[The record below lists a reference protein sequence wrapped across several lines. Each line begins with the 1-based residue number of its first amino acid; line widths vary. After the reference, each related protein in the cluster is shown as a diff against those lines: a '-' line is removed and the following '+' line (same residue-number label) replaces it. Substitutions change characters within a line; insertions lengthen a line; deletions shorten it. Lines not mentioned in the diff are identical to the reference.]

1 MFAGFSQI
9 DPVLQLALYDFLLVR
24 QPDFLSS
31 NAEVL
36 QVPTAL
42 SARTVR
48 NEAAGSVF
56 LLTSPPSVYSTSRL
70 PLTAEQNQKAFSKI
84 PPASDFNKLW
94 LPGAVNHSRFYLLCS
109 SGHTTT
115 TLPTLRD
122 LISLN
127 TF

>member
-1 MFAGFSQI
+1 MFAGLSQI

-31 NAEVL
+31 NVEVL

-56 LLTSPPSVYSTSRL
+56 LLTSAPSVYSTSRL
-70 PLTAEQNQKAFSKI
+70 PLLQSKTKKHSARFLPQVTSTSFGFLVPLI
-84 PPASDFNKLW
+84 TVDFIYFALLGTQQPHC
-94 LPGAVNHSRFYLLCS
+94 LPSE
-109 SGHTTT
+109 
-115 TLPTLRD
+115 
-122 LISLN
+122 I
-127 TF
+127 